1 MDNEFQTSFIPKKPL
16 AEERVVRER
25 PVSIFSLVATI
36 AFFVALIS
44 AGSIYFYKIT
54 LTNQVANQTAS
65 LERAKAAFEPSLV
78 EVLQTLDKRIIASK
92 EILANHMTASPVL
105 KSLENLTLKSIRFT
119 KFDYEVSKDQG
130 TKIDVIMSGQA
141 KSYTSIALQSD
152 KLGENKYIKNV
163 VFSNLVLDAQGNVGF
178 DLKFSVDPA
187 FVMYGSAISSTGAI
201 PAISPINNTNGAAI

>member
-1 MDNEFQTSFIPKKPL
+1 MDNDFQTSFIPKKPL
-16 AEERVVRER
+16 AEERVIREK

-36 AFFVALIS
+36 AFFVTLIS
-44 AGSIYFYKIT
+44 TGGVYFYKIT
-54 LTNQVANQTAS
+54 LTKQVAGQTAS

-78 EVLQTLDKRIIASK
+78 DVLQTLDKRINASK
-92 EILANHMTASPVL
+92 EILANHLTTSPVL
-105 KSLENLTLKSIRFT
+105 KSLEDLTLKSVRFT
-119 KFDYEVSKDQG
+119 KFDYQVSKESG
-130 TKIDVIMSGQA
+130 IKIDVTMSGQA

-187 FVMYGSAISSTGAI
+187 FVMYGSTIGNAGTTGTGGSI
-201 PAISPINNTNGAAI
+201 NTNSPTM